1 MSAVAFFAL
10 AAERSLRVCS
20 CRPQL
25 RLSTLL
31 HRSIDPYMNLQLS
44 PWRIDKTSPVETSK
58 FRVRHKAEHGR
69 VGAAL
74 VCLHPVEV
82 PSAKAKAA
90 CMFQVDGSFR
100 GNLGE
105 VFIRCNNAP
114 SGPLQVLRFRGA
126 TVLFSAAAC
135 ACARAAR
142 YCISAAWPT
151 RSLTWTEGHGSF
163 CGAVGWQAPRSFG
176 QQKPQRLCVFGCVQR
191 PYLYGTK
198 AAKSWELP

>member
-1 MSAVAFFAL
+1 MGSRAGRAGAELGKRLGVERVEPSGAELQKTMSAVAFFAL

-44 PWRIDKTSPVETSK
+44 PWRIDKASPVETSK

-90 CMFQVDGSFR
+90 CMFQVDGTCLMR
-100 GNLGE
+100 RIHWL
-105 VFIRCNNAP
+105 
-114 SGPLQVLRFRGA
+114 
-126 TVLFSAAAC
+126 
-135 ACARAAR
+135 
-142 YCISAAWPT
+142 
-151 RSLTWTEGHGSF
+151 
-163 CGAVGWQAPRSFG
+163 
-176 QQKPQRLCVFGCVQR
+176 
-191 PYLYGTK
+191 
-198 AAKSWELP
+198 